1 MALLLTPEVAA
12 PASSPAAPP
21 PVPPPVC
28 AVALLL
34 SRLEKKPEPHFGRSI
49 FFDEACLPSSFAA
62 GERRLRGSGWPLVVR
77 INGGPRASAPPS
89 PSPLPLGRAFRCPPS
104 W

>member
-1 MALLLTPEVAA
+1 MVLLLTPEVAA

-34 SRLEKKPEPHFGRSI
+34 SRLEKKPEG
-49 FFDEACLPSSFAA
+49 
-62 GERRLRGSGWPLVVR
+62 
-77 INGGPRASAPPS
+77 
-89 PSPLPLGRAFRCPPS
+89 
-104 W
+104 

>member
-1 MALLLTPEVAA
+1 MVLLLTPEVAA

-34 SRLEKKPEPHFGRSI
+34 SRLEKKPEVRVMVRPGPLF
-49 FFDEACLPSSFAA
+49 
-62 GERRLRGSGWPLVVR
+62 SG
-77 INGGPRASAPPS
+77 
-89 PSPLPLGRAFRCPPS
+89 
-104 W
+104 